1 MTWSGGSSHGSP
13 FTAGDERFRVPRQP
27 EEGCRWLQQESVER
41 KVLNV
46 LCDQMSSLGDDEI
59 AGHVCFMAHQVAE
72 KVLKA
77 GMYAVKDHALTCH
90 AYALQTEKPV
100 EIVLLAHHTVS
111 LETYYLDTR
120 YPSRHSPPT
129 IPADM
134 YSSVK
139 ALEAK
144 EHAENIYSIIVTL
157 FGNLCRE
164 LAVAILSVLFIYFF
178 LERHLHSCCISFL

>member
-1 MTWSGGSSHGSP
+1 MTWSGRSSHGSP
-13 FTAGDERFRVPRQP
+13 FTVGDESFRVPTQP

-59 AGHVCFMAHQVAE
+59 AGLSLLITLFL
-72 KVLKA
+72 LK
-77 GMYAVKDHALTCH
+77 H
-90 AYALQTEKPV
+90 
-100 EIVLLAHHTVS
+100 S
-111 LETYYLDTR
+111 YYLDTR
-120 YPSRHSPPT
+120 YPNRHSPPT

-157 FGNLCRE
+157 FGSFMIINVE
-164 LAVAILSVLFIYFF
+164 ILQ
-178 LERHLHSCCISFL
+178 